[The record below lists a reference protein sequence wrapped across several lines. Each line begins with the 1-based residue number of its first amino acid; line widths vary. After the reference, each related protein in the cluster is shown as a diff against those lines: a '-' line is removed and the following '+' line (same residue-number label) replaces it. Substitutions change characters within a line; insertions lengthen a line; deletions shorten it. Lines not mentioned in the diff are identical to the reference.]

1 MFRRAGAC
9 LAGPVGEQ
17 HGCGSSRRRPRSGD
31 CRLVPVGHRAGPP
44 GRGRAREAA
53 SRQVSTTAAGL
64 LDVNLADVLV
74 AAWRKHKDLTAAAR
88 RTLAAPGSTELVD
101 LASHRVTATQEP
113 YISILVDGHRV
124 AAIRFELSL
133 VFDVSALLAEIHA
146 GRLAAL
152 HSGRC
157 GVTGALAVQ
166 GIEAVSRQA
175 HLDLPGIIP
184 LRQGIRLLPAD
195 DYPAAEGTHGS
206 SEGSVSA
213 AIRHA
218 P

>member
-1 MFRRAGAC
+1 MTPAVPTRTAIALLFGSAEDTPGELAHRILSGAEGGN
-9 LAGPVGEQ
+9 L
-17 HGCGSSRRRPRSGD
+17 GSALQNLPE
-31 CRLVPVGHRAGPP
+31 AT
-44 GRGRAREAA
+44 REAA

-74 AAWRKHKDLTAAAR
+74 AAWRKHQDLTAAAR

-101 LASHRVTATQEP
+101 LAGHRVTATQEP

-124 AAIRFELSL
+124 ATIRFELTL

-157 GVTGALAVQ
+157 GITGALAVQ
-166 GIEAVSRQA
+166 GIEVVSRQA

-184 LRQGIRLLPAD
+184 LRQGMRLLPAD
-195 DYPAAEGTHGS
+195 DYPADESAQGS
-206 SEGSVSA
+206 REGSVSA
-213 AIRHA
+213 A
-218 P
+218 

>member
-1 MFRRAGAC
+1 MMPAASARTALALLFGPAEDTPGELAHRMLSGAEGGK
-9 LAGPVGEQ
+9 L
-17 HGCGSSRRRPRSGD
+17 GSALQNLPE
-31 CRLVPVGHRAGPP
+31 AT
-44 GRGRAREAA
+44 REAA
-53 SRQVSTTAAGL
+53 GRQISTTAAGL

-74 AAWRKHKDLTAAAR
+74 AAWRKHKDLNAAAR

-101 LASHRVTATQEP
+101 LASHRVTAAQEP
-113 YISILVDGHRV
+113 YISIVVDGHRV
-124 AAIRFELSL
+124 ATIRFELSL

-157 GVTGALAVQ
+157 GIIGALAIQ

-175 HLDLPGIIP
+175 HLDVPGIIP

-195 DYPAAEGTHGS
+195 NYPADEGNPGS
-206 SEGSVSA
+206 RDGSICVA
-213 AIRHA
+213 
-218 P
+218 

>member
-1 MFRRAGAC
+1 MTPAVPTRTAIALLFGSAEDTPGELAHRILSGAEGGN
-9 LAGPVGEQ
+9 L
-17 HGCGSSRRRPRSGD
+17 GSVLQNLPE
-31 CRLVPVGHRAGPP
+31 AT
-44 GRGRAREAA
+44 REAA

-74 AAWRKHKDLTAAAR
+74 AAWRKHQDLTAAAR

-101 LASHRVTATQEP
+101 LAGHRVTATQEP

-124 AAIRFELSL
+124 ATIRFELTL

-157 GVTGALAVQ
+157 GITGALAVQ
-166 GIEAVSRQA
+166 GIEVVSRQA

-184 LRQGIRLLPAD
+184 LRQGMRLLPAD
-195 DYPAAEGTHGS
+195 DYPADERATAGPLAS
-206 SEGSVSA
+206 
-213 AIRHA
+213 R
-218 P
+218 

>member
-1 MFRRAGAC
+1 MTPAVPTRTAIALLFGSAEDTPGELAHRILSGAEGGN
-9 LAGPVGEQ
+9 L
-17 HGCGSSRRRPRSGD
+17 GSALRNLPE
-31 CRLVPVGHRAGPP
+31 AT
-44 GRGRAREAA
+44 REAA

-74 AAWRKHKDLTAAAR
+74 AAWRKHQDLTAAAR

-101 LASHRVTATQEP
+101 LAGHRVTATQEP

-124 AAIRFELSL
+124 ATIRFELTL

-157 GVTGALAVQ
+157 GITGALAVQ
-166 GIEAVSRQA
+166 GIEVVSRQA

-184 LRQGIRLLPAD
+184 LRQGMRLLPAD
-195 DYPAAEGTHGS
+195 DYPADERATAGPLAS
-206 SEGSVSA
+206 
-213 AIRHA
+213 R
-218 P
+218 

>member
-1 MFRRAGAC
+1 MTPAAPTRTAIALLFGSAEDTAGE
-9 LAGPVGEQ
+9 LAHRILSGAEG
-17 HGCGSSRRRPRSGD
+17 GNLGSALQNLPE
-31 CRLVPVGHRAGPP
+31 AT
-44 GRGRAREAA
+44 REAA

-74 AAWRKHKDLTAAAR
+74 AAWRKHQDLTAAAR

-101 LASHRVTATQEP
+101 LAGHRVTATQEP

-124 AAIRFELSL
+124 ATIRFELTL

-157 GVTGALAVQ
+157 GITGALAVQ
-166 GIEAVSRQA
+166 GIEVVSRQA

-184 LRQGIRLLPAD
+184 LRQGMRLLPAD
-195 DYPAAEGTHGS
+195 DYPADESAQGS
-206 SEGSVSA
+206 REGSVSA
-213 AIRHA
+213 A
-218 P
+218 